1 MPIRRTRSKNAFLVS
16 LHGSTNKA
24 IGHGYKIVI
33 MRKGEKLQDFVTGFL
48 QGGNV
53 VGRPCDI
60 MKLDANSFLFTD
72 DYSGIVY
79 LVRKKGSTTQIVTE
93 TQPVVES
100 DVPINTTPA
109 ASGSKACFSIVL
121 IFVGAIFRTFI

>member
-1 MPIRRTRSKNAFLVS
+1 ALGFDYFDDAEAPDTIRGAFLVS

-33 MRKGEKLQDFVTGFL
+33 MRKGDAVVDFMNGFL
-48 QGGNV
+48 QKGIV

-60 MKLDANSFLFTD
+60 FKIDANSFLFTD

-79 LVRKKGSTTQIVTE
+79 LVRKKG
-93 TQPVVES
+93 
-100 DVPINTTPA
+100 TTP
-109 ASGSKACFSIVL
+109 SIADFPQ
-121 IFVGAIFRTFI
+121 IERN